1 MKFHELPVSMFEG
14 EGPFL
19 SCADSLIQK
28 QRNEIPG
35 IPEAHPDILMEG
47 HPIANQCW
55 YIQIEGYIKQW

>member
-19 SCADSLIQK
+19 ACADSLIQK

-35 IPEAHPDILMEG
+35 IPEAHPDIIMEG
-47 HPIANQCW
+47 HAVANQYW
-55 YIQIEGYIKQW
+55 YICIDGSIKQL